1 MAAKKR
7 KSTTRRRSTTT
18 ATRSAPRKRRKSSP
32 TKYIPS
38 AGMTIG
44 LAVANKDI
52 LMNVANNPF
61 QLDTYK
67 SAAMQAIQPERL
79 KNDALYGV
87 GGYAAG
93 YAIKKFAPKIVREP
107 LGKIAK
113 KIPRLM

>member
-1 MAAKKR
+1 MAPPKKAKTSGG
-7 KSTTRRRSTTT
+7 KSYSK
-18 ATRSAPRKRRKSSP
+18 APPKKKKYKKTSP

-52 LMNVANNPF
+52 LMGIVNNPF